1 MTVFSLA
8 KVGGL
13 SKRRDR
19 ETVLFYPP
27 WPPDAFEDVWHHQGQ
42 DHSLLQQFL
51 GICQVCN
58 IIPGQKRQVQRLIH
72 SGAQQAAGA
81 ARLTNAKTIFT
92 SRIWNFIHVSS
103 LSLAVGVNKL
113 LVDDGQQHG
122 KLCPLLFPPPPPH
135 EHWTKDPGGF

>member
-42 DHSLLQQFL
+42 DHSLLSSFL
-51 GICQVCN
+51 ASVRSAI
-58 IIPGQKRQVQRLIH
+58 
-72 SGAQQAAGA
+72 
-81 ARLTNAKTIFT
+81 
-92 SRIWNFIHVSS
+92 SS
-103 LSLAVGVNKL
+103 LGR
-113 LVDDGQQHG
+113 
-122 KLCPLLFPPPPPH
+122 
-135 EHWTKDPGGF
+135 KDKCSG